1 MEKQNDITSL
11 PTRKDNI
18 DSVKKDNKKIILV
31 SLFLVLF
38 VGLIY
43 FLFSY
48 IKTQRELKVLKD
60 PTAQEAAVKV
70 ENDKLIQKVN
80 KLIDLPTDE
89 EPVVGTVNDAATL
102 AQQQKF
108 FSNAKNGDK
117 VLIYQDKAIIYR
129 PDDNKLINVGPVYV
143 DSTSTESNISNN

>member
-11 PTRKDNI
+11 PTRKDNTE
-18 DSVKKDNKKIILV
+18 SVKKDNKKIILV

-38 VGLIY
+38 IGLIY
-43 FLFSY
+43 LLFSY

-60 PTAQEAAVKV
+60 PAAQEAAVKV
-70 ENDKLIQKVN
+70 ENDKLIQKIN
-80 KLIDLPTDE
+80 KLIDLPTNE
-89 EPVVGTVNDAATL
+89 EPVVGTVNDASTL

-143 DSTSTESNISNN
+143 DSTSTESNINNK

>member
-11 PTRKDNI
+11 PTRKDNTE
-18 DSVKKDNKKIILV
+18 SVKKDNKKIILV

-38 VGLIY
+38 IGLIY
-43 FLFSY
+43 LLFSY
-48 IKTQRELKVLKD
+48 VKTQRELKVLKD
-60 PTAQEAAVKV
+60 PAAQEAAVKV
-70 ENDKLIQKVN
+70 ENDKLIQKIN

-89 EPVVGTVNDAATL
+89 EPVVGTVNDAVTL

-143 DSTSTESNISNN
+143 DSTSTESNINNK

>member
-11 PTRKDNI
+11 PTRKDNTE
-18 DSVKKDNKKIILV
+18 SVKKDNKKIILV

-38 VGLIY
+38 IGLIY
-43 FLFSY
+43 LLFSY

-60 PTAQEAAVKV
+60 PAAQEAAVKV
-70 ENDKLIQKVN
+70 ENDKLIQKIN

-89 EPVVGTVNDAATL
+89 EPVVGTVNDAVTL

-143 DSTSTESNISNN
+143 DSTSTESNINNK